1 MRGLKFGFKDSHCV
15 FYQIFDFNLA
25 GDKLEHSHDNSFCNT
40 TITIKKCP
48 WSSSTTAPIQS
59 SLAHNKR
66 IRGTLHQHPH
76 SAHCWLC
83 LELSLMLWYA
93 LKEIRQPTADMN
105 SNGAE
110 TILPCITDY
119 LSKRFVKFSPCRYIG
134 WWNFLSHCRGIS
146 LTGTLRRLFGTDCS
160 PRMSWT

>member
-1 MRGLKFGFKDSHCV
+1 MQQKYDILFESTQDDGCQGRVSFHVVIHVEAVICDFDLDATEAQLINCRYKSVLVRSRPDYCVRGLKFGFKDSHCV

-66 IRGTLHQHPH
+66 IHGTLHQHPH
-76 SAHCWLC
+76 SAHC
-83 LELSLMLWYA
+83 
-93 LKEIRQPTADMN
+93 
-105 SNGAE
+105 
-110 TILPCITDY
+110 
-119 LSKRFVKFSPCRYIG
+119 
-134 WWNFLSHCRGIS
+134 
-146 LTGTLRRLFGTDCS
+146 
-160 PRMSWT
+160 